1 MSSRQLHYPVADC
14 RISFGDV
21 TVSEQK
27 LRVYVVLNLDLVGR
41 CSDAM
46 HEKQEMLRSQK
57 PVLRK
62 RLLEVRLTFFQSS
75 CIIRTIHRMNVK
87 LGGINV
93 IPDPTS
99 VRLLTDPATPTIV
112 MGKFTSSHR
121 QRWHL
126 KILFLCVQGQMS
138 FIQLQAPTVV
148 LHSQL
153 WSLMWILTLRNT
165 SPVRF

>member
-1 MSSRQLHYPVADC
+1 
-14 RISFGDV
+14 
-21 TVSEQK
+21 
-27 LRVYVVLNLDLVGR
+27 
-41 CSDAM
+41 M

-62 RLLEVRLTFFQSS
+62 RLLEVRLTFFS
-75 CIIRTIHRMNVK
+75 IIVHYPIHRMNVK